1 MTKYQ
6 EKPTFEDLAARK
18 RMEPVQL
25 KLRLGLCSDGDVAE
39 WCEANDVQPPATP
52 LASTPVEA
60 QESPLQTSFDFDA
73 LAPSE
78 EPKDSQASQESGKK
92 RKPKAD

>member
-18 RMEPVQL
+18 RLQPVQL

-39 WCEANDVQPPATP
+39 WCEANDVRPPVAP
-52 LASTPVEA
+52 LESPPVEA

-78 EPKDSQASQESGKK
+78 EPKDPSEGQEGGKK
-92 RKPKAD
+92 RKAKAD